1 LTFALGFDHP
11 TQARRSWPKVPRS
24 GFVMVMRKRR
34 STWMDD
40 DLDQL
45 RQLARTFVDKELTP
59 NQERWA
65 AQKHVDRDLWTKA
78 GDVGLL
84 CLSIPEEY
92 GGGGGTFAHEAVLL
106 EEQARAGDSAWG
118 NSVHSGI
125 VAHYIYAYGTE
136 EQRHR
141 WLPKLASGEYVGA
154 IAMSEPGAGSDL
166 QGIKTKAVKSQ
177 DEYVI
182 TGSKTFITNGSQA
195 DLVIVVAKTD
205 PAEGATGISLL
216 VVETAQAPGFRRG
229 RVLDKI
235 GLKGQ
240 DTAELFFDDVRV
252 PAANLLGEAEGQGF
266 IQLMNQLPQERLII
280 AVASIAGLEAAIDL
294 TLDYVKDRTAFGRE
308 LIKFQNTRFTLAEC
322 ATEAAV
328 TRSFVDDCIRWHLD
342 GELDVPTAA
351 MAKWWASERLCR
363 VVDECVQLF
372 GGYGYMTEYPIARA
386 WADARVQKIYGGTNE
401 IMKEIIARS
410 L

>member
-1 LTFALGFDHP
+1 MP
-11 TQARRSWPKVPRS
+11 TRRPP
-24 GFVMVMRKRR
+24 
-34 STWMDD
+34 WMTD

-45 RQLARTFVDKELTP
+45 RGLARTFLEKESVP
-59 NQERWA
+59 HHERWA
-65 AQKHVDRDLWTKA
+65 AQKHVDRDFWTKA
-78 GDVGLL
+78 GEVGLL

-125 VAHYIYAYGTE
+125 VAHYVLAYGSE
-136 EQRHR
+136 EQKRR

-166 QGIKTKAVKSQ
+166 QNIRTRALRTG
-177 DEYVI
+177 DEYVV
-182 TGSKTFITNGSQA
+182 TGSKTFITNGAQA
-195 DLVIVVAKTD
+195 DLVVVVAKTD
-205 PAEGATGISLL
+205 PSQGATGISLV
-216 VVETAQAPGFRRG
+216 VVETALAPGFRRG
-229 RVLDKI
+229 RVLDKV

-252 PAANLLGEAEGQGF
+252 PAGNLLGPAEGQGF
-266 IQLMNQLPQERLII
+266 VQLMQQLPQERLII
-280 AVASIAGLEAAIDL
+280 AVASVAGIEAAVDL
-294 TLDYVKDRTAFGRE
+294 TLAYVKERTAFGRE
-308 LIKFQNTRFTLAEC
+308 LVKFQNTRFTLAEC
-322 ATEAAV
+322 ATEARV
-328 TRSFVDDCIRWHLD
+328 TRSFVDECVQAHLV
-342 GELDVPTAA
+342 GALDVPTAA
-351 MAKWWASERLCR
+351 MAKWWSTERLCR

>member
-1 LTFALGFDHP
+1 MAE
-11 TQARRSWPKVPRS
+11 RRSR
-24 GFVMVMRKRR
+24 
-34 STWMDD
+34 WMDS

-45 RQLARTFVDKELTP
+45 RQLARTFMEKEVTP
-59 NQERWA
+59 HQERFA
-65 AQKHVDRDLWTKA
+65 EQKQVDRDLWRKA

-106 EEQARAGDSAWG
+106 EEQARAGDSSWG

-125 VAHYIYAYGTE
+125 VAHYLNSYGSE
-136 EQRHR
+136 DQKQR

-154 IAMSEPGAGSDL
+154 IAMTEPGAGSDL
-166 QGIKTKAVKSQ
+166 QGIRTKAIRDG

-182 TGSKTFITNGSQA
+182 NGSKTFITNGAHA

-205 PAEGATGISLL
+205 PAQGAQGISLI
-216 VVETAQAPGFRRG
+216 VVENDIRRG
-229 RVLDKI
+229 RVLDKV
-235 GLKGQ
+235 GMKGQ

-252 PAANLLGEAEGQGF
+252 PAANLLGDQEGLGF
-266 IQLMNQLPQERLII
+266 VQLMHQLPQERLII
-280 AVASIAGLEAAIDL
+280 GVCSIAGIEAAVGV
-294 TLDYVKDRTAFGRE
+294 TLKYVKERTAFGKE
-308 LIKFQNTRFTLAEC
+308 LMKFQNTRFKLAEC

-328 TRSFVDDCIRWHLD
+328 TRAFIDECIEKHLK
-342 GELDVPTAA
+342 GELDIPTAA
-351 MAKWWASERLCR
+351 MAKWWASDRLGK

-372 GGYGYMTEYPIARA
+372 GGYGYMNEYPIARA
-386 WADARVQKIYGGTNE
+386 WSDARVQRIFGGTNE

>member
-1 LTFALGFDHP
+1 MTE
-11 TQARRSWPKVPRS
+11 
-24 GFVMVMRKRR
+24 
-34 STWMDD
+34 

-45 RQLARTFVDKELTP
+45 RELARTFMAKEMTP

-78 GDVGLL
+78 GEVGLL

-92 GGGGGTFAHEAVLL
+92 GGGGGTFAHEAVVI

-125 VAHYIYAYGTE
+125 VAPYLVTYGTE
-136 EQRHR
+136 EQKLR

-166 QGIKTKAVKSQ
+166 QGIKTKAIRDG
-177 DEYVI
+177 DEYVLN
-182 TGSKTFITNGSQA
+182 GSKTFITNGSQA
-195 DLVIVVAKTD
+195 DLVVVVAKTD
-205 PAEGATGISLL
+205 PTGGAAGTSLV
-216 VVETAQAPGFRRG
+216 VVETSQAPGFRRG
-229 RVLDKI
+229 RVLDKV
-235 GLKGQ
+235 GMKGQ

-252 PAANLLGEAEGQGF
+252 PAANLLGGVEGQGF
-266 IQLMNQLPQERLII
+266 VQLMNQLPQERLII
-280 AVASIAGLEAAIDL
+280 AVASIAGIEAAVAM
-294 TLDYVKDRTAFGRE
+294 TLEYVKDRTAFGRE

-328 TRSFVDDCIRWHLD
+328 TRSFVDDCVQRHLK

-351 MAKWWASERLCR
+351 MAKWWSTERLCR